1 MSHGIARCCQI
12 AKQHGRVSC
21 SIITKPFSR
30 SEDGFVILVEIRG
43 FEPLTSYM
51 RSKRSP
57 N

>member
-1 MSHGIARCCQI
+1 MRQL
-12 AKQHGRVSC
+12 K
-21 SIITKPFSR
+21 TKFLWYHNKIKDVKESLT
-30 SEDGFVILVEIRG
+30 SFYNVVEMRG

>member
-1 MSHGIARCCQI
+1 MRQL
-12 AKQHGRVSC
+12 K
-21 SIITKPFSR
+21 TKFLWHHNKIKDVKESLT
-30 SEDGFVILVEIRG
+30 SYKYVVEMRG